1 MQKNTYLII
10 DFDSTIVGV
19 ESLDKLAE
27 IVLKNHPQRV
37 QIVEQ
42 IKEITVMGMEGKI
55 TFDESLKTRL
65 ALFLPTKSDIDVLID
80 ILKQNISQS
89 FLQNKNFLQHNKD
102 VIYVISGGFREY
114 IVPIIRELGLR
125 SDHVFANNF
134 LFDSQGRAVGYNP
147 NNLLAKSQ
155 GKTLTVKSLSLEGTI
170 IVVGDG
176 FTDYEIVQQ
185 GIGNRFIAYTEYVFR
200 PEIMEKSDNIASTFD
215 DVLQYIN
222 RFGFKVY

>member
-55 TFDESLKTRL
+55 TFDESLKRRL
-65 ALFLPTKSDIDVLID
+65 SFFLPTKSDLNILID
-80 ILKQNISQS
+80 ILKQNISRS
-89 FLQNKNFLQHNKD
+89 FLQNKKFLQEYKD
-102 VIYVISGGFREY
+102 AIYVLSGGFREY
-114 IVPIIRELGLR
+114 ILPIIRELGLR

-134 LFDSQGRAVGYNP
+134 LFDAQGRAVGYNT

-155 GKTLTVKSLSLEGTI
+155 GKTLTVKSLSLEGTV

-185 GIGNRFIAYTEYVFR
+185 GIADRFIAYTEYVSR
-200 PEIMEKSDNIASTFD
+200 PEITEKADKIALVFD
-215 DVLQYIN
+215 DVLEYIA
-222 RFGFKVY
+222 